1 MKTKF
6 LMKASLMGLCLLAS
20 MEVSAKD
27 YYLAP
32 GGTGNGMTIDK
43 PFGDPI
49 KAFAALKAGDVLY
62 VRGGTYYLSQTI
74 KVNQTGTADKR
85 ICVFAYPG
93 DTERPVFDFSGQP
106 RSTSTEAAS
115 YRGVMHNIGANYW
128 HYRGLDFC
136 HAADNGMKLEGSYC
150 VVELCRFF
158 GNEYTGLQ

>member
-1 MKTKF
+1 MKKTIM
-6 LMKASLMGLCLLAS
+6 MKASLMGVCLLAS
-20 MEVSAKD
+20 MEASAKD

-62 VRGGTYYLSQTI
+62 VRGGTYHLSQTI

-106 RSTSTEAAS
+106 RSTSTEADRKS
-115 YRGVMHNIGANYW
+115 
-128 HYRGLDFC
+128 
-136 HAADNGMKLEGSYC
+136 
-150 VVELCRFF
+150 VV
-158 GNEYTGLQ
+158 

>member
-62 VRGGTYYLSQTI
+62 VRGGTYHLSQMI

-85 ICVFAYPG
+85 NANGFKMGGCKQG
-93 DTERPVFDFSGQP
+93 G
-106 RSTSTEAAS
+106 TSTGAHVFKNCIAAFHAKKGFFIVWKKIKRCLS
-115 YRGVMHNIGANYW
+115 RQDKHRFYCIVCLGVFLSTY
-128 HYRGLDFC
+128 
-136 HAADNGMKLEGSYC
+136 YC
-150 VVELCRFF
+150 LIS
-158 GNEYTGLQ
+158 